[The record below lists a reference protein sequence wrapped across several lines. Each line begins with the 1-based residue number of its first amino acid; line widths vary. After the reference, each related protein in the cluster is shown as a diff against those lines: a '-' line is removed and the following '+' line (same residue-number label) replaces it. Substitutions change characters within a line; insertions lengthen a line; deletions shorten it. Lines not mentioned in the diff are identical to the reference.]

1 MDKGTEA
8 SMKELKRTLKYIID
22 TRNYGLIMLPIKIR
36 KSWNLTTFCDSNYA
50 GDRETQIS
58 VTGYILYLCR
68 APISWKSKA
77 QRSITQSSSK
87 VEFFAI
93 SEAVKE
99 IRFVYQVMQTM
110 KIEIELPIIVRVDN
124 IGAIYIAENRSTTP
138 RTKHI
143 DIRTK
148 FVNDYIDDG
157 FIKII
162 FVKSEE
168 NDADIFTKNTTAEI
182 QARNNRRL
190 LGERPMT

>member
-1 MDKGTEA
+1 
-8 SMKELKRTLKYIID
+8 
-22 TRNYGLIMLPIKIR
+22 
-36 KSWNLTTFCDSNYA
+36 
-50 GDRETQIS
+50 
-58 VTGYILYLCR
+58 
-68 APISWKSKA
+68 
-77 QRSITQSSSK
+77 
-87 VEFFAI
+87 
-93 SEAVKE
+93 
-99 IRFVYQVMQTM
+99 MQTM

-124 IGAIYIAENRSTTP
+124 IRAIYIAENKSTTP

-190 LGERPMT
+190 LGE